1 MAENAPFDPYESIRY
16 IPAQYTY
23 EDSHNSALNLIL
35 TLRPEWR
42 DTKDTIEFVRFTDG
56 ITNTVRSRLCACE
69 KGGSANSPRV
79 QLLKAINKQP
89 GLSKAD
95 IDNEAILLRAYG
107 KDTEVLIDR
116 KSA

>member
-56 ITNTVRSRLCACE
+56 ITNTVRCRLCACE
-69 KGGSANSPRV
+69 KGALLTHHARSFSRPSTSSPVCPR
-79 QLLKAINKQP
+79 
-89 GLSKAD
+89 
-95 IDNEAILLRAYG
+95 R
-107 KDTEVLIDR
+107 T
-116 KSA
+116 